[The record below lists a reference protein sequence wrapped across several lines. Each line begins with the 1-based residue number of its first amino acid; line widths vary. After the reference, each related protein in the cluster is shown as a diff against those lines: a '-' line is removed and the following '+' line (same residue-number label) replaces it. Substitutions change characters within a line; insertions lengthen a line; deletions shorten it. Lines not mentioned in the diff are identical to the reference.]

1 MASLS
6 LLTLYSCNEKSELR
20 LGTVNPGGYL
30 QWEVTVALF
39 ERSSISFS
47 LSVPEQKI
55 EFAVSDIPCAVCDID
70 AEYYEGVGITGST
83 ADN

>member
-1 MASLS
+1 M
-6 LLTLYSCNEKSELR
+6 
-20 LGTVNPGGYL
+20 
-30 QWEVTVALF
+30 ALF